1 MFIQKITI
9 CNMFAYYGRVEVEF
23 KKQENKNLYCIYG
36 NNGYGKTSFIQ
47 CAKILFLGIGLLDDD
62 KIVPQIKSFAK
73 NLNLTTRQFIKGD
86 GINWRGILNE
96 SAYKEDKEDFYIEF
110 SGIYDDKNFCIRR
123 SFKKNDS
130 DFSEMLE
137 FTLDKENYKNQ
148 QAQEM
153 LNKIMPPNLVEFFFF
168 DGEQIE
174 SISNNLRTEFRDKI
188 EEILGIKSL
197 GTAINAIE
205 SYQKELK
212 DNENKN
218 KEEAHRLSQLRGEI
232 ESIQN
237 DINFKESKIKECE
250 SEMEAQ
256 TSKIAQ
262 LQRQID
268 KLGADS
274 SEEKANL
281 IREKDELDKNLQSY
295 KTSFKES
302 IKAVIFANN
311 ASLIQELENELKDLE
326 TKQSQNDIQ
335 SYKKLL
341 PELKKIANDELK
353 SLEIDEEYSAI
364 FESVLE
370 ALPQKLESKIF
381 KDSFI
386 TSDML
391 LPLKQSLA
399 RWERTTLAND
409 ISEIKNIKAK
419 LEQNKAEQEEL
430 NSDEYT
436 KNRIATLSQER
447 QKAKHLKDAKNNE
460 RDNLLLECRDLKNKK
475 DEKEKEIYRLE
486 QNIDTQRIDEKLII
500 LKSLQDSLQNYKAR
514 LIDKLRDRLKDLILQ
529 NYRKLIRN
537 DNVRGL
543 EIDDDFSIKLKDEN
557 DDAVVIEN
565 QSSGQKQILAIAIF
579 WALSKL
585 DKFNLP
591 LIIDT
596 PLARI
601 DSENRANIIQ
611 NYYANGMQVIILPL
625 NSEMGKKELEYA
637 KHSLSQIYKIE
648 NTSDRSHAKIKTAY
662 ESEIL

>member
-1 MFIQKITI
+1 
-9 CNMFAYYGRVEVEF
+9 MFAYYGKVEVEF

-62 KIVPQIKSFAK
+62 KIPPQIKSFAK

-96 SAYKEDKEDFYIEF
+96 SAYKEDKEEFYIEF

-218 KEEAHRLSQLRGEI
+218 KEEAHRLSQLRGEM
-232 ESIQN
+232 ESIQS
-237 DINFKESKIKECE
+237 DIDFKESKIKECE
-250 SEMEAQ
+250 SEIETQ

-262 LQRQID
+262 TQRQID

-295 KTSFKES
+295 KTNFKES

-311 ASLIQELENELKDLE
+311 TSLIQELENELKDLE

-353 SLEIDEEYSAI
+353 SLEINEEYSAI
-364 FESVLE
+364 FEGILE
-370 ALPQKLESKIF
+370 VLPQRLESKIF

-386 TSDML
+386 TSAML
-391 LPLKQSLA
+391 LPLKESLA

-436 KNRIATLSQER
+436 KDKIAILSQER
-447 QKAKHLKDAKNNE
+447 QKAKDLRDTKSKE
-460 RDNLLLECRDLKNKK
+460 RENLLLECRDLKNRK
-475 DEKEKEIYRLE
+475 DEKEKEIDRLE

-500 LKSLQDSLQNYKAR
+500 LKSLQDSLQNYKA
-514 LIDKLRDRLKDLILQ
+514 KLVEKLKDELKDLILQ
-529 NYRKLIRN
+529 NYKKLIRN

-557 DDAVVIEN
+557 DNSVVIEN

-585 DKFNLP
+585 AESNLS

-611 NYYANGMQVIILPL
+611 NYYTNGMQVIILPL
-625 NSEMGKKELEYA
+625 NSEMGKKEFEYA

-648 NTSDRSHAKIKTAY
+648 NTSDRSHATIKTANID
-662 ESEIL
+662 EIL

>member
-1 MFIQKITI
+1 
-9 CNMFAYYGRVEVEF
+9 MFAYYGRVEVEF

-62 KIVPQIKSFAK
+62 KIPPQIKSFAK

-96 SAYKEDKEDFYIEF
+96 SAYKEDKEEFYIEF

-218 KEEAHRLSQLRGEI
+218 KEEAHRLSQLRGEM
-232 ESIQN
+232 ESIQS
-237 DINFKESKIKECE
+237 DIDFKESKIKECE
-250 SEMEAQ
+250 SEIETQ

-262 LQRQID
+262 TQRQID

-295 KTSFKES
+295 KTNFKES

-311 ASLIQELENELKDLE
+311 TSLIQELENELKDLE

-341 PELKKIANDELK
+341 PELKKIANEELK
-353 SLEIDEEYSAI
+353 SLEINEEYSAI
-364 FESVLE
+364 FEGILE
-370 ALPQKLESKIF
+370 VLPQRLESKIF

-386 TSDML
+386 TSAML
-391 LPLKQSLA
+391 LPLKESLA

-436 KNRIATLSQER
+436 KDKIATLSQER
-447 QKAKHLKDAKNNE
+447 QKAKDLRDTKSKE
-460 RDNLLLECRDLKNKK
+460 RENLLLECRDLKNRK
-475 DEKEKEIYRLE
+475 DEKEKEIDRLE

-500 LKSLQDSLQNYKAR
+500 LKSLQDSLQNYKA
-514 LIDKLRDRLKDLILQ
+514 KLVEKLKDELKDLILQ
-529 NYRKLIRN
+529 NYKKLIRN

-557 DDAVVIEN
+557 DNSVVIEN

-585 DKFNLP
+585 AKSNLP

-611 NYYANGMQVIILPL
+611 NYYTNGMQVIILPL
-625 NSEMGKKELEYA
+625 NSEMGKKEFEYA
-637 KHSLSQIYKIE
+637 KHSLLQIYKIE
-648 NTSDRSHAKIKTAY
+648 NTSDRSHATIKTANI
-662 ESEIL
+662 EEIL

>member
-1 MFIQKITI
+1 MFIQKIII

-212 DNENKN
+212 DNESKN

-256 TSKIAQ
+256 DSKTKQ

-295 KTSFKES
+295 KASFKES

-436 KNRIATLSQER
+436 KNKIATLSQER
-447 QKAKHLKDAKNNE
+447 QRAKHLKDAKNNE

-543 EIDDDFSIKLKDEN
+543 EINDDFSIKLKDEN

-585 DKFNLP
+585 AKSNLP

>member
-1 MFIQKITI
+1 MFIQKIII

-212 DNENKN
+212 DNESKN

-256 TSKIAQ
+256 DSKTKQ

-436 KNRIATLSQER
+436 KNKIATLSQER
-447 QKAKHLKDAKNNE
+447 QRAKHLKDAKNNE

-543 EIDDDFSIKLKDEN
+543 EINDDFSIKLKDEN

-585 DKFNLP
+585 AKSNLP

>member
-1 MFIQKITI
+1 MFIQKIII

-212 DNENKN
+212 DNESKN

-256 TSKIAQ
+256 DSKTKQ

-436 KNRIATLSQER
+436 KNKIATLSQER
-447 QKAKHLKDAKNNE
+447 QKAKHLKDAKSNE

-475 DEKEKEIYRLE
+475 DEIEKEIYRLE

-585 DKFNLP
+585 DKSNLP

>member
-250 SEMEAQ
+250 SEMESQ
-256 TSKIAQ
+256 DSKTKQ

>member
-1 MFIQKITI
+1 MFIQKIII

-212 DNENKN
+212 DNESKN

-250 SEMEAQ
+250 SEMESQ
-256 TSKIAQ
+256 DSKTKQ

-436 KNRIATLSQER
+436 KNKIATLSQER
-447 QKAKHLKDAKNNE
+447 QRAKHLKDAKNNE

-475 DEKEKEIYRLE
+475 DEIEKEIYRLE

>member
-1 MFIQKITI
+1 MFIEKITI
-9 CNMFAYYGRVEVEF
+9 CNMFAYYGKVEVEF
-23 KKQENKNLYCIYG
+23 KKQEDKNLYCIYG
-36 NNGYGKTSFIQ
+36 DNGFGKTSFIQ
-47 CAKILFLGIGLLDDD
+47 CAKILFLGVGLDDD
-62 KIVPQIKSFAK
+62 KILLQIKSFAK

-110 SGIYDDKNFCIRR
+110 SGILEDKNFCIRR
-123 SFKKNDS
+123 SFKKNDR

-137 FTLDKENYKNQ
+137 FTLDKESYEDKT
-148 QAQEM
+148 AQEM

-174 SISNNLRTEFRDKI
+174 RISDNLRTEFRDKI

-197 GTAINAIE
+197 GTAINTIE

-218 KEEAHRLSQLRGEI
+218 KEEAYRLSQLRGEMENI
-232 ESIQN
+232 KSGI
-237 DINFKESKIKECE
+237 IFKESKIKECDSEIE
-250 SEMEAQ
+250 SQ
-256 TSKIAQ
+256 DSKIIQ

-274 SEEKANL
+274 SKEKANL
-281 IREKDELDKNLQSY
+281 INEKDELDKNLQSY
-295 KTSFKES
+295 KTNFKES

-311 ASLIQELENELKDLE
+311 TSLIQELENELSHLENNQLKD
-326 TKQSQNDIQ
+326 DIQ

-353 SLEIDEEYSAI
+353 NQKIDKGYSDI
-364 FESVLE
+364 FERILE
-370 ALPQKLESKIF
+370 ELPKKLESKIF

-386 TSDML
+386 TSAML
-391 LPLKQSLA
+391 LPLKESLA
-399 RWERTTLAND
+399 RWEKTTLAND

-419 LEQNKAEQEEL
+419 LEQNKSLQEEL
-430 NSDEYT
+430 NSDEHT
-436 KNRIATLSQER
+436 KNKIDDLLQEK
-447 QKAKHLKDAKNNE
+447 QKAKDLRGINSNE
-460 RDNLLLECRDLKNKK
+460 KDNLLLECRELKNKK
-475 DEKEKEIYRLE
+475 DEKEKEIDRLE

-500 LKSLQDSLQNYKAR
+500 LKSLQDSLQNYKAK
-514 LIDKLRDRLKDLILQ
+514 LIEKLKDELKDLILQ
-529 NYRKLIRN
+529 NYQKLIRN

-543 EIDDDFSIKLKDEN
+543 EIDDDFSIKLKDDN
-557 DDAVVIEN
+557 DESVVIEN

-585 DKFNLP
+585 AKSNLP

-601 DSENRANIIQ
+601 DSDNRANIIQ

-625 NSEMGKKELEYA
+625 NSEMGKREFEYA

-648 NTSDRSHAKIKTAY
+648 NISDRSHATIKTANID
-662 ESEIL
+662 EIL

>member
-1 MFIQKITI
+1 
-9 CNMFAYYGRVEVEF
+9 MFAYYGRVEVEF

-47 CAKILFLGIGLLDDD
+47 CAKILFLGIGLLNDD
-62 KIVPQIKSFAK
+62 KIPPQIKSFAPK

-86 GINWRGILNE
+86 GINWRGILNK
-96 SAYKEDKEDFYIEF
+96 SACDEDKEEFYIEF

-130 DFSEMLE
+130 DFSEMLK
-137 FTLDKENYKNQ
+137 FALDKESYEGEV
-148 QAQEM
+148 AQEM

-205 SYQKELK
+205 IYQKELK
-212 DNENKN
+212 DSENKN
-218 KEEAHRLSQLRGEI
+218 KEEAHRLSQLRGEM

-250 SEMEAQ
+250 SEIDTQ
-256 TSKIAQ
+256 DSKIAQ
-262 LQRQID
+262 TQRDID

-295 KTSFKES
+295 KTNFKES

-311 ASLIQELENELKDLE
+311 ASLIQELENELKNLE
-326 TKQSQNDIQ
+326 SKQSQNDIQ

-341 PELKKIANDELK
+341 PELKKIANEELK
-353 SLEIDEEYSAI
+353 SLEINEEYSAI
-364 FESVLE
+364 FEGILE

-386 TSDML
+386 TSAML
-391 LPLKQSLA
+391 LPLKESLA
-399 RWERTTLAND
+399 RWEERTALAND

-430 NSDEYT
+430 NSDEST
-436 KNRIATLSQER
+436 KIKIATLSQER
-447 QKAKHLKDAKNNE
+447 QKAKDLKDIKSKQ

-475 DEKEKEIYRLE
+475 DEKEKEIDRLE

-500 LKSLQDSLQNYKAR
+500 LKSLQDSLQNYKAK
-514 LIDKLRDRLKDLILQ
+514 LIEKLKDELKDLILQ
-529 NYRKLIRN
+529 NYKKLIRN

-557 DDAVVIEN
+557 DNSVVIEN

-585 DKFNLP
+585 AKSNLP

-611 NYYANGMQVIILPL
+611 NYYTNGMQVIILPL
-625 NSEMGKKELEYA
+625 NSEMGKKEFEYA

-648 NTSDRSHAKIKTAY
+648 NTSDRSHATIKTAHID
-662 ESEIL
+662 EIL

>member
-1 MFIQKITI
+1 
-9 CNMFAYYGRVEVEF
+9 MFAYYGRVEVEF

-62 KIVPQIKSFAK
+62 KIPPQIKSFAK

-96 SAYKEDKEDFYIEF
+96 SAYKEDKEEFYIEF

-218 KEEAHRLSQLRGEI
+218 KEEAHRLSQLRGEM
-232 ESIQN
+232 ESIQS
-237 DINFKESKIKECE
+237 DIDFKESKIKECE
-250 SEMEAQ
+250 SEIETQ

-262 LQRQID
+262 TQRQID

-295 KTSFKES
+295 KTNFKES

-311 ASLIQELENELKDLE
+311 TSLIQELENELKDLE

-353 SLEIDEEYSAI
+353 SLEINEEYSAI
-364 FESVLE
+364 FEGILE
-370 ALPQKLESKIF
+370 ALPQRLESKIF

-386 TSDML
+386 TSAML
-391 LPLKQSLA
+391 LPLKESLA

-436 KNRIATLSQER
+436 KDKIATLSQER
-447 QKAKHLKDAKNNE
+447 QKAKDLRDTKSKE
-460 RDNLLLECRDLKNKK
+460 RENLLLECRDLKNRK
-475 DEKEKEIYRLE
+475 DEKEKEIDRLE

-500 LKSLQDSLQNYKAR
+500 LKSLQDSLQNYKA
-514 LIDKLRDRLKDLILQ
+514 KLVEKLKDELKDLILQ
-529 NYRKLIRN
+529 NYKKLIRN

-557 DDAVVIEN
+557 DNSVVIEN

-585 DKFNLP
+585 AESNLS

-611 NYYANGMQVIILPL
+611 NYYTNGMQVIILPL
-625 NSEMGKKELEYA
+625 NSEMGKKEFEYA

-648 NTSDRSHAKIKTAY
+648 NTSDRSHATIKTANID
-662 ESEIL
+662 EIL

>member
-1 MFIQKITI
+1 MFIQKIII

-212 DNENKN
+212 DNESKN

-256 TSKIAQ
+256 DSKTKQ

-295 KTSFKES
+295 KASFKES

-436 KNRIATLSQER
+436 KNKIATLSQER
-447 QKAKHLKDAKNNE
+447 QRAKHLKDAKNNE

-475 DEKEKEIYRLE
+475 DEIEKEIYRLE

>member
-1 MFIQKITI
+1 MFIQKIII

-212 DNENKN
+212 DNESKN

-250 SEMEAQ
+250 SEMESQ
-256 TSKIAQ
+256 DSKTKQ

-295 KTSFKES
+295 KASFKES

-436 KNRIATLSQER
+436 KNKIATLSQER
-447 QKAKHLKDAKNNE
+447 QRAKHLKDAKNNE

>member
-212 DNENKN
+212 DNESKN

-256 TSKIAQ
+256 DSKTKQ

-274 SEEKANL
+274 SEEKENL

-370 ALPQKLESKIF
+370 ALPQKLEYKIF

-419 LEQNKAEQEEL
+419 LEQNKAEQDEL

-475 DEKEKEIYRLE
+475 DEKDKEIYRLE

-529 NYRKLIRN
+529 NYKKLIRN
-537 DNVRGL
+537 DNVLGL

-557 DDAVVIEN
+557 DDAVVIES

-585 DKFNLP
+585 AKSNLP

>member
-1 MFIQKITI
+1 MFIQKIII

-212 DNENKN
+212 DNESKN

-250 SEMEAQ
+250 SEMESQ
-256 TSKIAQ
+256 DSKTKQ

-295 KTSFKES
+295 KASFKES

-386 TSDML
+386 TSAML

-436 KNRIATLSQER
+436 KNKIATLSQER
-447 QKAKHLKDAKNNE
+447 QKAKHLKDAKSNE

-475 DEKEKEIYRLE
+475 DEIEKEIYRLE

-585 DKFNLP
+585 DKSNLP